1 MSSTNT
7 KALLSRLGPFFGL
20 LLLIIVITAMNPS
33 FLTASNILN
42 VLRQVSISALIA
54 FGMTFVILTRGI
66 DLSVGSTLALT
77 GAVAAT
83 LLASGTDPI
92 LAMGAAF
99 CLA

>member
-7 KALLSRLGPFFGL
+7 KAFLSRLGPFFGL

-66 DLSVGSTLALT
+66 DLSVGDAGVFHERS
-77 GAVAAT
+77 AVCRHRK
-83 LLASGTDPI
+83 SDRS
-92 LAMGAAF
+92 F
-99 CLA
+99 